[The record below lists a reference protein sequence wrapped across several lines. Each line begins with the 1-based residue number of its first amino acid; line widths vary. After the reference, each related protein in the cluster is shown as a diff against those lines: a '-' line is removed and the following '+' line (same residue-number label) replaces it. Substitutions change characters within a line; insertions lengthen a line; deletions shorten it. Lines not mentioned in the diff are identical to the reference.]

1 MRRGFIVPVPNK
13 DNMLRWAQDVHN
25 YLRGGDNAVVEPQT
39 VLMQHQIGGEK
50 ASVDGLLMWDT
61 NGYPVVSKSG
71 SWRPIVIS
79 DGHALFGQDVDIT
92 AAAANTAYAIQ
103 YDAPAFANDI
113 SLDPTFPT
121 RIVFSEGGLYNISFT
136 AQISST
142 SSAQVNFRF
151 WPRVN
156 GVDAAGSTMVATLHN
171 NGATTVVSR
180 STLWQFTA
188 GNYLQVIWAVDDTR
202 GRLKAHA
209 ATAYAPVSPSTTL
222 SISRVQ
228 P

>member
-1 MRRGFIVPVPNK
+1 MRRGFIVPTPNK
-13 DNMLRWAQDVHN
+13 DNMLRWAQDIHN
-25 YLRGGDNAVVEPQT
+25 YLRGADNAVVEAQT
-39 VLMQHQIGGEK
+39 VLLQHQVGGEK

-71 SWRPIVIS
+71 EWRPIVIS
-79 DGHALFGQDVDIT
+79 DGHALFGQDADIT
-92 AAAANTAYAIQ
+92 AAAINTAYPIQ
-103 YDAPAFANDI
+103 YDAPFFANDI

-136 AQISST
+136 AQISS
-142 SSAQVNFRF
+142 SSASTVNFRF

-156 GVDAAGSTMVATLHN
+156 GVNAAGSTMVASLHS
-171 NGATTVVSR
+171 NGSTTVVSR
-180 STLWQFTA
+180 STLWQFAA
-188 GNYLQVIWAVDDTR
+188 GDYLQVMWAVDTLT
-202 GRLKAHA
+202 GILKAHA
-209 ATAYAPVSPSTTL
+209 ATAYSPVSPSTTL

>member
-1 MRRGFIVPVPNK
+1 MRRGFIVPTPNK
-13 DNMLRWAQDVHN
+13 DNMLRWAQDIHN
-25 YLRGGDNAVVEPQT
+25 YLRGADNAAVEAQT
-39 VLMQHQIGGEK
+39 LLMQHQVGGEK

-71 SWRPIVIS
+71 EWRPIVIS
-79 DGHALFGQDVDIT
+79 DGHALFGQDADIT
-92 AAAANTAYAIQ
+92 AAAINTAYAIQ
-103 YDAPAFANDI
+103 YDAPAFANNI
-113 SLDPTFPT
+113 SLDPTFTT
-121 RIVFSEGGLYNISFT
+121 RIVFADAGLYNISFT

-142 SSAQVNFRF
+142 SASTVNFRF

-156 GVDAAGSTMVATLHN
+156 GVDYAGSTIVASLHN

-180 STLWQFTA
+180 ATLWQFNA
-188 GNYLQVIWAVDDTR
+188 GDYLQVMWATDHLQGT
-202 GRLKAHA
+202 LKAYA
-209 ATAYAPVSPSTTL
+209 ATAYAPAAPSTTL

>member
-1 MRRGFIVPVPNK
+1 
-13 DNMLRWAQDVHN
+13 MLRWAQDVHN

-71 SWRPIVIS
+71 EWKPLVIS
-79 DGHALFGQDVDIT
+79 DGHAVFAQDADIT
-92 AAAANTAYAIQ
+92 AAAINTAYAVQ
-103 YDAPAFANDI
+103 YDTPAVAHGI

-121 RIVFSEGGLYNISFT
+121 RIVFSDGGLYNLSFT
-136 AQISST
+136 AQIAST
-142 SSAQVNFRF
+142 SASTVNFRF

-156 GVDAAGSTMVATLHN
+156 GTNYAGSTIVASLHN
-171 NGATTVVSR
+171 NGATIVVSR
-180 STLWQFTA
+180 ATLWQFNA
-188 GNYLQVIWAVDDTR
+188 GDYLQVMWAV
-202 GRLKAHA
+202 GASHGLLKAYA
-209 ATAYAPVSPSTTL
+209 ATSYAPAAPSTTL